1 MLSTAL
7 AGRLTGGGCAVKV
20 GGVTDD
26 VLLHWLAEMD
36 RDRLA
41 GLLRGRPGLL
51 GLDPSGA
58 VDSLTELAGRL
69 AEPESA
75 SEALSGMPTPVLQV
89 AEAAAVLGPAPVPR
103 ERLAALLGLAEDDAG
118 LTAALDRLEQIGV
131 LVPVGGL
138 LVAPADL
145 RSVFREPLR
154 LGPPAVD
161 VLRPL
166 TAPQLAAI
174 TRALGLP
181 VARRTRGEAVT
192 ALLDFFGEPDL
203 VRQLVEQAPEPT
215 RLLLEGVAAR
225 GVHPPF
231 GVLLDAYA
239 AAAREVAWAE
249 ERGLLS
255 RLHGWGY
262 ALQMPSEVGL
272 ALRGPGYRAPF
283 SAEPP
288 LVPTV
293 EIPGGLAEREA
304 AAALTAAVDRVCG
317 IVAECDRQPVS
328 LLKAGGVGVREVRR
342 LAKRLDAPE
351 QETRLWLEIAGELG
365 LIDAEEVAE
374 GAVLVT
380 EEFDAFRVLPPAEQA
395 DRVVHAWLT
404 AGALATWVP
413 PEGRQE
419 PPLSYFAGG
428 PLPGLRLT
436 VLGVAGRVLTNDT
449 GDPCGLSD
457 FADLAAAVRWFAPV
471 LSGDLADGVL
481 ESIWAEARLLGLVA
495 HNAPTSVGLAVMAMA
510 ETDCPVRV
518 AAEHL
523 LSPASAAG
531 IFQADLTV
539 VVPGSPSAALAD
551 LLDATADREGR
562 GAASVWRFSAGSIR
576 RALDGGS
583 DADELVKALA
593 AASQSGELPQPLR
606 YLIGDVARQHGTV
619 RVRAAGCVIL
629 SPDGPLLAEV
639 AATSRL
645 RDLGL
650 WQPADGVLISS
661 ADTEETLRRLR
672 EAGFAPVE
680 EGERGEVLV
689 TRRPVRRAAPP
700 DRIDLELPESALPG
714 WSLADPEELAER
726 LLAQPPASPVRTAS
740 EDVSWRHDAA
750 SSGRAKRYEA
760 DELAEIAYLERLFK
774 ME

>member
-1 MLSTAL
+1 VPL
-7 AGRLTGGGCAVKV
+7 KV

-26 VLLHWLAEMD
+26 VLLHWLTEMD

-75 SEALSGMPTPVLQV
+75 SEALAGMPTPVLQV

-103 ERLAALLGLAEDDAG
+103 ERLAALLGLAEEDPG
-118 LTAALDRLEQIGV
+118 LDAALERLEQIGV
-131 LVPVGGL
+131 LVPAGGL
-138 LVAPADL
+138 LLAPADL

-154 LGPPAVD
+154 LGPPAAD

-181 VARRTRGEAVT
+181 ATRRTRGDAMA
-192 ALLDFFGEPDL
+192 ALLDFFADAERIRRL
-203 VRQLVEQAPEPT
+203 VSEAPEKT
-215 RLLLEGVAAR
+215 RLLLEGIATR
-225 GVHPPF
+225 GVHPPY
-231 GVLLDAYA
+231 GVLLDAYS

-249 ERGLLS
+249 ERGLLT

-272 ALRGPGYRAPF
+272 ALRGPAYRAPF

-293 EIPGGLAEREA
+293 EIPAGLAEREA
-304 AAALTAAVDRVCG
+304 AAALTTAVDRVCG
-317 IVAECDRQPVS
+317 VVAECDRQPVA

-351 QETRLWLEIAGELG
+351 LQTRLWLEIAGELG
-365 LIDAEEVAE
+365 LISATDVAE
-374 GAVLVT
+374 ASVLVT
-380 EEFDAFRVLPPAEQA
+380 EEFDAFRRLSPAEQA
-395 DRVVHAWLT
+395 DRIVHAWLA
-404 AGALATWVP
+404 AGALPTWLP
-413 PEGRQE
+413 PEGKQE

-428 PLPGLRLT
+428 PLPALRLT
-436 VLGVAGRVLTNDT
+436 MLGVAGQVLTNEIGEARGV
-449 GDPCGLSD
+449 GD
-457 FADLAAAVRWFAPV
+457 FVDLAGAVRWFAPV
-471 LSGDLADGVL
+471 LTGDLAEGVL

-495 HNAPTSVGLAVMAMA
+495 HNAPTTVGLAVMTLA
-510 ETDCPVRV
+510 EPDCPVRV
-518 AAEHL
+518 AAERL

-539 VVPGSPSAALAD
+539 VVPGSPAAALVD

-576 RALDGGS
+576 RALDGG
-583 DADELVKALA
+583 ARPDELEKALA
-593 AASQSGELPQPLR
+593 GASQSGELPQPLR
-606 YLIGDVARQHGTV
+606 YLIGDVARQHGAV
-619 RVRAAGCVIL
+619 RVRTAGCVIV
-629 SPDGPLLAEV
+629 SPDGVLLTEI

-661 ADTEETLRRLR
+661 AATEETLRRLR

-680 EGERGEVLV
+680 EGDGGEVLV
-689 TRRPVRRAAPP
+689 TQRAVRRATAPG
-700 DRIDLELPESALPG
+700 RLELGDLDLPESALPG
-714 WSLADPEELAER
+714 WTLADPDELAER
-726 LLAQPPASPVRTAS
+726 LLTQPPAGSGSA
-740 EDVSWRHDAA
+740 EGHRHR
-750 SSGRAKRYEA
+750 SRLHEA
-760 DELAEIAYLERLFK
+760 NDLAEIAYLERLFK